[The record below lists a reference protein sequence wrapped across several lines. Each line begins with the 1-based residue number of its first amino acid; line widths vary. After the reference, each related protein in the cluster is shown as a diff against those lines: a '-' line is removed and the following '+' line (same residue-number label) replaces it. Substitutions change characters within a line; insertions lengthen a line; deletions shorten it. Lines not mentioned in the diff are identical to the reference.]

1 MEKEKKLN
9 QKNKWKIIDLINWS
23 TKYLNSKNIPNSRKE
38 TEWFLSNIYKC
49 NRIELYLKYDQ
60 IIDDL
65 KLKTFKS
72 YILRRLKHEPFQYII
87 NQAPFYGRDFYV
99 NKNVLIPRPE
109 TELIIDILK
118 NKFFFEST
126 LDIGT
131 GSGCLAITLKLEK
144 ITNNILAIDKFD
156 SALTIANQNSNK
168 FKCSNIIFKKI
179 DILKTKPP
187 QKFDLVISNPPYIS
201 IEELKTL
208 DENVINYEPLD
219 SLTDKNNGLFFFKR
233 FDEIYDD
240 IIKPGGRMILE
251 FGGKTQVEL
260 IKKIFSSKNYKLSF
274 YKDLNNDE
282 RVLEIIKQWK

>member
-1 MEKEKKLN
+1 M
-9 QKNKWKIIDLINWS
+9 
-23 TKYLNSKNIPNSRKE
+23 
-38 TEWFLSNIYKC
+38 
-49 NRIELYLKYDQ
+49 Q
-60 IIDDL
+60 II
-65 KLKTFKS
+65 TNNTNQV
-72 YILRRLKHEPFQYII
+72 LKHIKTVANQLAKQGHINITNEII
-87 NQAPFYGRDFYV
+87 WYLESLNLITRSMLYTGTSQLTDEIKHIIHNFYLLKQQDFSLQSIMNQANFYGRDFYI
-99 NKNVLIPRPE
+99 NRNVLIPRPE

-156 SALTIANQNSNK
+156 SALTIANKNSNK
-168 FKCSNIIFKKI
+168 FKCSNISFKKI

-219 SLTDKNNGLFFFKR
+219 SLTDKNNGLSFFKR

-282 RVLEIIKQWK
+282 RVLEIIK